1 MFQRWNA
8 KSEKGSEAATTG
20 RSALDLRCFSLVAED
35 RTLDLVA
42 ADRETA
48 ELWIEALSYLWLFAH
63 TLRERATRTGRWQ
76 SWQPPRYSSAP
87 PSRALGESPG
97 QELGWAARTMGL
109 RVQPPSVRRPRH
121 RALA

>member
-1 MFQRWNA
+1 MQNLRKAQRQRRTA
-8 KSEKGSEAATTG
+8 GQ
-20 RSALDLRCFSLVAED
+20 LDLRCFSLVAED

-76 SWQPPRYSSAP
+76 SWQPLRYSSAP
-87 PSRALGESPG
+87 PSRALGRAP
-97 QELGWAARTMGL
+97 QELGLGSTDNGTKGSTS
-109 RVQPPSVRRPRH
+109 SVRRPRH